1 MEQPKMMT
9 IRQVA
14 ATGIMTESALR
25 TLVKTGKIKAV
36 YVGNR
41 ALINYQQ
48 LVDQLNSTEED

>member
-9 IRQVA
+9 IRQTA
-14 ATGIMTESALR
+14 ATGILPESALR
-25 TLVKTGKIKAV
+25 TLVKSGKIKAV

-48 LVDQLNSTEED
+48 LVDQLNSPGED

>member
-14 ATGIMTESALR
+14 ATGILPESALR
-25 TLVKTGKIKAV
+25 MLVKSGKIKAV